1 MRGLSGLFGGVLGSL
16 FGQGASAAVT
26 PGSAPAGGLDPAM
39 VQAAMNALGGLFQ
52 SSGSTSGG
60 LQNVLAQVLAKR

>member
-1 MRGLSGLFGGVLGSL
+1 
-16 FGQGASAAVT
+16 
-26 PGSAPAGGLDPAM
+26 M

>member
-1 MRGLSGLFGGVLGSL
+1 LGGLFGGVLGSL

-26 PGSAPAGGLDPAM
+26 PGSPPSASGLDPAM